1 MPIDSSQIPLTLDL
15 FHLVLGAL
23 VLILLLLT
31 VVLALLP
38 FLAVRSRGRRTREA
52 EGAGPASGE
61 ATEVPDP
68 LPALA
73 DARSALQ
80 LLGLLQQEAR
90 LIDFLTEDIRPHTD
104 AEIGAAVRV
113 VHEGCRRVLDQY
125 LVLRPILES
134 PEGTSVTVEKGFNPG
149 EIRLGGNLVGEPPFR
164 GTVRHRG
171 WRAARIQLPLLL
183 EGHDPAVLAAAEV
196 EL

>member
-38 FLAVRSRGRRTREA
+38 FLAVRSRGRRLQEAAGPSLTTA
-52 EGAGPASGE
+52 EGAELTAS
-61 ATEVPDP
+61 
-68 LPALA
+68 LPAA
-73 DARSALQ
+73 TDVRSALQ
-80 LLGLLQQEAR
+80 LLGLFQQEAR
-90 LIDFLTEDIRPHTD
+90 LIDFLSEDIRPHTD

-113 VHEGCRRVLDQY
+113 VHEGCRRVLDQH
-125 LVLRPILES
+125 LRLQPVLEGLEGSPI
-134 PEGTSVTVEKGFNPG
+134 TVEKGFNAG
-149 EIRLGGNLVGEPPFR
+149 EIRLSGNLVGEPPFH

-171 WRAARIQLPLLL
+171 WRVAGIQLPLLL
-183 EGHDPAVLAAAEV
+183 EGHDPAILAAAEV